1 MFYIGVIIS
10 LSRQGL
16 SKGYFQKGLS
26 IQGFSQGFV
35 RRVLPARVS
44 AKGTSRRV
52 YPAIQQ
58 GLVKNNIQCSEAFG
72 WDGKGSVLRKHLLNR
87 TFLPS
92 NAV

>member
-1 MFYIGVIIS
+1 MLLFLY
-10 LSRQGL
+10 
-16 SKGYFQKGLS
+16 
-26 IQGFSQGFV
+26 
-35 RRVLPARVS
+35 PARVS

-52 YPAIQQ
+52 YPARVSARVRVAAKVFLK
-58 GLVKNNIQCSEAFG
+58 GPARFGEKNIQCSEAFG